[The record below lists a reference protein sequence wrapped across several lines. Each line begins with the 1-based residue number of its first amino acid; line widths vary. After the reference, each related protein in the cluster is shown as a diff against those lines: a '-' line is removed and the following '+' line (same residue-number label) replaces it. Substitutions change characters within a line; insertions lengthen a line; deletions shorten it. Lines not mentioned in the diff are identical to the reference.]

1 MFLHCGISLNK
12 SRMMKGEKLM
22 SKKIVVIGGV
32 AGGASAAARCRRL
45 DEHAQITMY
54 EKGPDVSFSNCS
66 LPYYLSGVIED
77 ADDIVLMN
85 PWEFKH
91 QYNIDAIVNH
101 EVTEIDAKNQTV
113 TVKNLLDETI
123 EDVAYDELF
132 LSPGAVP
139 IRPQSI
145 SGINNENVF
154 TIRNVVDI
162 KSLYDYLT
170 NHSIT
175 DVTVVGGGF
184 IGIETVENLVNG
196 GFNVNLVEGEDHVLN
211 TIDYDMAQ
219 IIQRTLLNHKVNV
232 IVGDTVTAI
241 SETNVTLKSGRQLK
255 TGAVVLAL
263 GVTPDTRLAEAVG
276 IKIGSTGGIQVDQNF
291 RTNIPHIY
299 AVGDA
304 VEVINRQTHQR
315 QKLSLAFPAQMEARQ
330 AADHI
335 YGRQTHNRG
344 VIGSQC
350 VPVFEMNVAATG
362 LTEKNCQKNH
372 IDYRTVMVIPKDK
385 VLLMP
390 RAKPLFFKLI
400 FAYPTGEILGAQAIG
415 EGRVDKQI
423 DVIATMI
430 TNHNYVEDLENLE
443 LCYQPKFSTAKNAV
457 NMAGLVATNILNE
470 EFYQISASQVRR
482 LVEQHELIIDVREP
496 DEYAKGHVVSA
507 INIPMSEF
515 RERLDEFP
523 RDKPIYIHCLS
534 GQRSYNVARAL
545 MNLGYTNVYNIAGSF
560 MAICEYEYFNDQ
572 VQPRESIID
581 TYWFD

>member
-1 MFLHCGISLNK
+1 
-12 SRMMKGEKLM
+12 M
-22 SKKIVVIGGV
+22 SKKIVVVGGV

-45 DEHAQITMY
+45 DESAEITIY

-66 LPYYLSGVIED
+66 LPYYLSGVIDD
-77 ADDIVLMN
+77 ADDIVLMS
-85 PWEFKH
+85 PWELKH

-101 EVTEIDAKNQTV
+101 EVTEIDPKKQTV
-113 TVKNLLDETI
+113 KVKNLLDGSI
-123 EDVAYDELF
+123 EEVDYDELF

-145 SGINNENVF
+145 SGVNNENVF
-154 TIRNVVDI
+154 TVRNVVDI
-162 KSLYDYLT
+162 KALYDYLT
-170 NHSIT
+170 NHDVT

-184 IGIETVENLVNG
+184 IGIEIVENLVNG
-196 GFNVNLVEGEDHVLN
+196 GFNVNLVEAQEHVLN

-219 IIQRTLLNHKVNV
+219 IIQRTLLNHKVNL
-232 IVGDTVTAI
+232 IVNDTVTSI
-241 SETNVTLKSGRQLK
+241 RDTNVTLQSGRQLK
-255 TGAVVLAL
+255 SGAVVLAL
-263 GVTPDTRLAEAVG
+263 GVTPNTKLAQAAG

-304 VEVINRQTHQR
+304 VEVINRQTRQR

-330 AADHI
+330 AADHV
-335 YGRQTHNRG
+335 YGRQTRNRG

-362 LTEKNCQKNH
+362 LTEKYCQKNN
-372 IDYRTVMVIPKDK
+372 IDYRTAMVVPKDK

-390 RAKPLFFKLI
+390 GAKPLFFKLI
-400 FAYPTGEILGAQAIG
+400 FSYPTGEILGAQAIG
-415 EGRVDKQI
+415 EGQVDKQI

-430 TNHNYVEDLENLE
+430 TNNNYVEDLENLE

-470 EFYQISASQVRR
+470 EFYQISPSQVRT
-482 LVEQHELIIDVREP
+482 LVEQNELIIDVREP
-496 DEYAKGHVVSA
+496 DEYAAGHIKSA
-507 INIPMSEF
+507 INIPVSEF

-523 RDKPIYIHCLS
+523 RDKTIYIHCFS
-534 GQRSYNVARAL
+534 GQRSYNVVRAL
-545 MNLGYTNVYNIAGSF
+545 INLGYTNVYNIAGSF
-560 MAICEYEYFNDQ
+560 IAICEYEYFNDQ
-572 VQPRESIID
+572 VQQREPIID
-581 TYWFD
+581 NYWFNAVPRAEIPVPYLVE

>member
-1 MFLHCGISLNK
+1 
-12 SRMMKGEKLM
+12 M
-22 SKKIVVIGGV
+22 SKKIVVVGGV

-45 DEHAQITMY
+45 DESAEITIY

-66 LPYYLSGVIED
+66 LPYYLSGVIDD
-77 ADDIVLMN
+77 ADDIVLMS
-85 PWEFKH
+85 PWELKH

-101 EVTEIDAKNQTV
+101 EVTEIDPKKQTV
-113 TVKNLLDETI
+113 KVKNLLDGSI
-123 EDVAYDELF
+123 EEVDYDELF

-145 SGINNENVF
+145 SGVNNENVF
-154 TIRNVVDI
+154 TVRNVVDI
-162 KSLYDYLT
+162 KALYDYLT
-170 NHSIT
+170 NHDVT
-175 DVTVVGGGF
+175 DVTVVGGRF
-184 IGIETVENLVNG
+184 IGIEIVENLVNG
-196 GFNVNLVEGEDHVLN
+196 GFNVNLVEAQEHVLN

-219 IIQRTLLNHKVNV
+219 IIQRTLLNHKVNL
-232 IVGDTVTAI
+232 IVNDTVTSI
-241 SETNVTLKSGRQLK
+241 RDTNVTLQSGRQLK
-255 TGAVVLAL
+255 SGAVVLAL
-263 GVTPDTRLAEAVG
+263 GVTPNTKLAQAAG

-304 VEVINRQTHQR
+304 VEVINRQTRQR

-330 AADHI
+330 AADHV
-335 YGRQTHNRG
+335 YGRQTRNRG

-362 LTEKNCQKNH
+362 LTEKYCQKNN
-372 IDYRTVMVIPKDK
+372 IDYRTAMVVPKDK

-390 RAKPLFFKLI
+390 GAKPLFFKLI
-400 FAYPTGEILGAQAIG
+400 FSYPTGEILGAQAIG
-415 EGRVDKQI
+415 EGQVDKQI

-430 TNHNYVEDLENLE
+430 TNNNYVEDLENLE

-470 EFYQISASQVRR
+470 EFYQISPSQVRT
-482 LVEQHELIIDVREP
+482 LVEQNELIIDVREP
-496 DEYAKGHVVSA
+496 DEYAAGHIKSA

-523 RDKPIYIHCLS
+523 RDKTIYIHCFS
-534 GQRSYNVARAL
+534 GQRSYNVVRAL
-545 MNLGYTNVYNIAGSF
+545 INLGYTNVYNIAGSF
-560 MAICEYEYFNDQ
+560 IAICEYEYFNDQ
-572 VQPRESIID
+572 VQQREPIID
-581 TYWFD
+581 NYWFNAVPRAEIPVPYLVE

>member
-1 MFLHCGISLNK
+1 
-12 SRMMKGEKLM
+12 M
-22 SKKIVVIGGV
+22 SKKIVVVGGV

-45 DEHAQITMY
+45 DESAEITIY

-66 LPYYLSGVIED
+66 LPYYLSGMIDD
-77 ADDIVLMN
+77 ADDIVLMS
-85 PWEFKH
+85 PWELKH

-101 EVTEIDAKNQTV
+101 EVTEIDPKKQTV
-113 TVKNLLDETI
+113 KVKDLLDGSI
-123 EDVAYDELF
+123 EEVDYDELF

-145 SGINNENVF
+145 SGVNNENVF
-154 TIRNVVDI
+154 TVRNVVDI
-162 KSLYDYLT
+162 KALYDYLT
-170 NHSIT
+170 NHDVT

-184 IGIETVENLVNG
+184 IGIEIVENLVNG
-196 GFNVNLVEGEDHVLN
+196 GFNVNLVEAQEHVLN
-211 TIDYDMAQ
+211 AIDYDMAQ
-219 IIQRTLLNHKVNV
+219 IIQRTLLNHKVNL
-232 IVGDTVTAI
+232 IVNDTVTSI
-241 SETNVTLKSGRQLK
+241 SDTNVTLQSGRRLK
-255 TGAVVLAL
+255 SDAVVLAL
-263 GVTPDTRLAEAVG
+263 GITPNTKLAQAAG

-304 VEVINRQTHQR
+304 VEVINRQTRQR

-330 AADHI
+330 AADHV
-335 YGRQTHNRG
+335 YGRQTRNRG

-362 LTEKNCQKNH
+362 LTEKYCQKNN
-372 IDYRTVMVIPKDK
+372 IDYRTAMVVPKDK

-390 RAKPLFFKLI
+390 GAKPLFFKLI
-400 FAYPTGEILGAQAIG
+400 FSYPTGEILGAQAIG
-415 EGRVDKQI
+415 EGQVDKQI

-430 TNHNYVEDLENLE
+430 TNNNYVEDLENLE

-470 EFYQISASQVRR
+470 EFYQISPSQVRT
-482 LVEQHELIIDVREP
+482 LVEQNELIIDVREP
-496 DEYAKGHVVSA
+496 DEYAAGHIKSA

-523 RDKPIYIHCLS
+523 RDKTIYIHCFS
-534 GQRSYNVARAL
+534 GQRSYNVVRAL
-545 MNLGYTNVYNIAGSF
+545 INLGYTNVYNIAGSF
-560 MAICEYEYFNDQ
+560 IAICEYEYFNDQ
-572 VQPRESIID
+572 VQQREPIID
-581 TYWFD
+581 NYWFNAVPRAEIPVPYLVE

>member
-1 MFLHCGISLNK
+1 
-12 SRMMKGEKLM
+12 M
-22 SKKIVVIGGV
+22 SKKIVVVGGV

-45 DEHAQITMY
+45 DESAEITIY

-66 LPYYLSGVIED
+66 LPYYLSGVIDD
-77 ADDIVLMN
+77 ADDIVLMS
-85 PWEFKH
+85 PWELKH

-101 EVTEIDAKNQTV
+101 EVTEIDPKKQTV
-113 TVKNLLDETI
+113 KVKNLLDGSI
-123 EDVAYDELF
+123 EEVDYDELF

-145 SGINNENVF
+145 SGVNNENVF
-154 TIRNVVDI
+154 TVRNVVDI
-162 KSLYDYLT
+162 KALYDYLT
-170 NHSIT
+170 NHDVT

-184 IGIETVENLVNG
+184 IGIEIVENLVNG
-196 GFNVNLVEGEDHVLN
+196 GFNVNLVEAQEHVLN

-219 IIQRTLLNHKVNV
+219 IIQRTLLNHKVNL
-232 IVGDTVTAI
+232 IVNDTVTSI
-241 SETNVTLKSGRQLK
+241 RDTNVTLQSGRQLK
-255 TGAVVLAL
+255 SGAVVLAL
-263 GVTPDTRLAEAVG
+263 GVTPNTKLAQAAG

-304 VEVINRQTHQR
+304 VEVINRQTRQR

-330 AADHI
+330 AADHV
-335 YGRQTHNRG
+335 YGRQTRNRG

-362 LTEKNCQKNH
+362 LTEKYCQKNN
-372 IDYRTVMVIPKDK
+372 IDYRTAMVVPKDK

-390 RAKPLFFKLI
+390 GAKPLFFKLI
-400 FAYPTGEILGAQAIG
+400 FSYPTGEILGAQAIG
-415 EGRVDKQI
+415 EGQVDKQI

-430 TNHNYVEDLENLE
+430 TNNNYVEDLENLE

-470 EFYQISASQVRR
+470 EFYQISPSQVRT
-482 LVEQHELIIDVREP
+482 LVEQNELIIDVREP
-496 DEYAKGHVVSA
+496 DEYAAGHIKSA

-523 RDKPIYIHCLS
+523 RDKTIYIHCFS
-534 GQRSYNVARAL
+534 GQRSYNVVRAL
-545 MNLGYTNVYNIAGSF
+545 INLGYTNVYNIAGSF
-560 MAICEYEYFNDQ
+560 IAICEYEYFNDQ
-572 VQPRESIID
+572 VQQREPIID
-581 TYWFD
+581 NYWFNAVPRAEIPVPYLVE